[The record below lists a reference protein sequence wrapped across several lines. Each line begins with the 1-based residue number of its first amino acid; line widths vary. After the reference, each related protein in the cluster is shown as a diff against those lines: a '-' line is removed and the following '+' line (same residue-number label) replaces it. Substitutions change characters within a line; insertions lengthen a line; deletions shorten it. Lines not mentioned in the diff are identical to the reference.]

1 MASLKKIEIVYPMA
15 LVKFTLMDGRDRDF
29 SLSDFVLFFF
39 FFLDY
44 GTYILNRTIETS
56 CIVRK

>member
-1 MASLKKIEIVYPMA
+1 MA

>member
-39 FFLDY
+39 FAFLI
-44 GTYILNRTIETS
+44 TVRTF
-56 CIVRK
+56 